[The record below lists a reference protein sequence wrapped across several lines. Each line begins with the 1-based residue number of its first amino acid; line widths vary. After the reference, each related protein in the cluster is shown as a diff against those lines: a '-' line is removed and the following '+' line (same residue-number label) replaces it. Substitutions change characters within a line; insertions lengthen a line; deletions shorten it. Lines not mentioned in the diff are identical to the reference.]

1 VALLD
6 AYAQRKTL
14 IQIKFTEKAAYANS
28 VPLTARRLQAH
39 NIRAGSSMGSPRSLL
54 NIVKRALP

>member
-28 VPLTARRLQAH
+28 VPLTARRLQA
-39 NIRAGSSMGSPRSLL
+39 R
-54 NIVKRALP
+54 